1 MFLPFV
7 YRLYNCCATL
17 CLMLSLL
24 NVIQDS
30 HAQYASNVRIGAE
43 IRGEVCRHD
52 YRLNEEIGIICR
64 LCGFV
69 STEIKD
75 VPPPFVS
82 QKSRTYFSFSYS
94 DAPA

>member
-1 MFLPFV
+1 MLFSFIHLLLHICVTF
-7 YRLYNCCATL
+7 
-17 CLMLSLL
+17 CLMLSLS
-24 NVIQDS
+24 NMTQDS
-30 HAQYASNVRIGAE
+30 HVQYASNVRIGAE
-43 IRGEVCRHD
+43 IRGEVCLHD

-82 QKSRTYFSFSYS
+82 QV
-94 DAPA
+94 

>member
-1 MFLPFV
+1 M
-7 YRLYNCCATL
+7 T
-17 CLMLSLL
+17 
-24 NVIQDS
+24 QDS
-30 HAQYASNVRIGAE
+30 HVQYTSNVRIGAE

-82 QKSRTYFSFSYS
+82 RSFRLISVSLILKHLLKSERLS
-94 DAPA
+94 P